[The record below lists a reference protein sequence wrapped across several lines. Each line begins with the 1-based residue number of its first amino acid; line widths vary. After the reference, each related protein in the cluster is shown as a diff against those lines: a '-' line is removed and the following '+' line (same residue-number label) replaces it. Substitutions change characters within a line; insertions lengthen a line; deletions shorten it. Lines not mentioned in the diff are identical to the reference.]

1 METIEFRLHN
11 ADEME
16 LLPKVKL
23 TLSDYPIAYA
33 AKLKE
38 LVDSGMPEDEAKT
51 WLDNAAFEL
60 ELYYHPDHG
69 MFAVE
74 SEAVESGTIYS
85 PYSGELMDDYTE

>member
-23 TLSDYPIAYA
+23 NLTDYPIAYA
-33 AKLKE
+33 AKLNE
-38 LVDSGMPEDEAKT
+38 LVGSGMSEDEAKN

-74 SEAVESGTIYS
+74 SEAVEAGTIYS